1 MTDFDWE
8 KAAGREHDRMVDE
21 LNDLREAK
29 ARVEAE
35 RDYFRGAF
43 KGMSEHASWLR
54 KELEWYADED
64 NYVRWARSTRQDAP
78 EVANID
84 DDRGKRARDA
94 LVGSASERETH
105 CKLCGER
112 LPPEYRAICPLCAA
126 M

>member
-1 MTDFDWE
+1 MTTSQV
-8 KAAGREHDRMVDE
+8 AGKGESMSDLEDSVDAY
-21 LNDLREAK
+21 LDLRDQLEEA
-29 ARVEAE
+29 EAE

-94 LVGSASERETH
+94 LKG
-105 CKLCGER
+105 GE
-112 LPPEYRAICPLCAA
+112 
-126 M
+126 